1 MKQQTDKTK
10 YLVKAALLSA
20 VGFLLMMVEFP
31 LPFLPPFLR
40 FNIAD
45 LPCML
50 AAFTGGPLMAAIAVV
65 LKNLLYTAVRFSTE
79 QLVGCVANILIGL
92 AYVLPAAF
100 IYRRHKDKKH
110 ALIGMAVG
118 TAVMIV
124 TGMLTNYYINIPFFA
139 ALMGVDIET
148 ILGMAGA
155 PVFGTMWGYLLVAVL
170 PFNLLRGVVMSAVTL
185 LIYKPLSPL
194 LHR

>member
-1 MKQQTDKTK
+1 
-10 YLVKAALLSA
+10 
-20 VGFLLMMVEFP
+20 
-31 LPFLPPFLR
+31 
-40 FNIAD
+40 
-45 LPCML
+45 
-50 AAFTGGPLMAAIAVV
+50 MAAIAVV
-65 LKNLLYTAVRFSTE
+65 LKNLLYTAVRIFNE

-124 TGMLTNYYINIPFFA
+124 AGMLTNYYINIPFFA

-148 ILGMAGA
+148 ILGMGRRAGFRHH
-155 PVFGTMWGYLLVAVL
+155 VGL
-170 PFNLLRGVVMSAVTL
+170 PAGGGAAL
-185 LIYKPLSPL
+185 
-194 LHR
+194 